1 MLGGMPED
9 RVSCSCGS
17 SFPGGYTDCG
27 AAGTGDHLWRCN
39 GCGSMYTEQ
48 SATGS
53 GEIWASNED
62 DGLTDEESSRGLF

>member
-1 MLGGMPED
+1 MLGGISED
-9 RVSCSCGS
+9 RVSC
-17 SFPGGYTDCG
+17 
-27 AAGTGDHLWRCN
+27 N
-39 GCGSMYTEQ
+39 CGSMYTEQ